1 MSTTRPLMSAGPV
14 ERHDSPFN
22 AFSEAVSSR
31 SEYPVPAKILRHITT
46 RNQRARSILMVC
58 FYLNESGKKGIR
70 EKRDRYLFAW
80 GSDVKKVP

>member
-1 MSTTRPLMSAGPV
+1 
-14 ERHDSPFN
+14 
-22 AFSEAVSSR
+22 
-31 SEYPVPAKILRHITT
+31 
-46 RNQRARSILMVC
+46 MVC